1 MPRLRVTGPPQSD
14 GSGEDFNFN
23 ELGDPTD
30 DEGQPETNMLPQMR
44 VRRHAS
50 IETAAGSSNLPT
62 QPASPAAATISDTGV
77 SIPQTTASG
86 TGSRSRTAALDILHF
101 FDKGDKTAN
110 TRTYCK
116 ICKYVCL
123 LTIIII

>member
-1 MPRLRVTGPPQSD
+1 MPRARLRPPQSD

-23 ELGDPTD
+23 ELGDSDPTD
-30 DEGQPETNMLPQMR
+30 DEGQTNMLPQMR

-62 QPASPAAATISDTGV
+62 RPASPAAATISDVGASV
-77 SIPQTTASG
+77 PQTTAS
-86 TGSRSRTAALDILHF
+86 GSRSRTAALDILHF

-123 LTIIII
+123 LTSIIII